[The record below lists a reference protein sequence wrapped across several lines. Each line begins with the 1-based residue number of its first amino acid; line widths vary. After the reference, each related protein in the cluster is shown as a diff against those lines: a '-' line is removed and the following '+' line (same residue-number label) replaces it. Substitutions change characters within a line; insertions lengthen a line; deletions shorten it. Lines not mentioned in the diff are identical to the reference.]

1 AGDNLWLGKSCNCC
15 EYGMNINDA
24 RTASFDDYP
33 EIRIAQPHRV
43 QSIALPFLQAQIL
56 MAGRFDAVYPA

>member
-1 AGDNLWLGKSCNCC
+1 
-15 EYGMNINDA
+15 MNINDA